1 MEECAVEVEDD
12 GNWWEE
18 YPDGTCKVEPRQGA
32 QQEQGWG
39 EKRQKMTHSGE
50 WKQLR
55 LEDMRMAKYLQH
67 IVVVCVN
74 LAVEIMHHRS

>member
-1 MEECAVEVEDD
+1 MEECVVEVEDD

-32 QQEQGWG
+32 RQGQGWG
-39 EKRQKMTHSGE
+39 EKRQKITHSGE

-55 LEDMRMAKYLQH
+55 LEDMRGG
-67 IVVVCVN
+67 VFDDGG
-74 LAVEIMHHRS
+74 